1 MGSQKRGITIVES
14 LIGLSILAFII
25 VFILLSVTLF
35 QSSANLA
42 LSNTK
47 ATYLAEEGEEFAR
60 FIRDNNWATMSGLT
74 SGTTY
79 YFAPTAS
86 SIGVTTTPEVIGGTY
101 TRSFTVQ
108 DTQRNGSGDF
118 VESGGT
124 ANTGGKVV
132 TVSVTWGAESV
143 QFKSILVNINN

>member
-1 MGSQKRGITIVES
+1 MGTKKQGITIVES
-14 LIGLSILAFII
+14 LVGLSILAFII

-60 FIRDNNWATMSGLT
+60 FIRDNNWTTFSGLIN
-74 SGTTY
+74 GTTY
-79 YFAPTAS
+79 YFAPSAS
-86 SIGVTTTPEVIGGTY
+86 SVGVTTTPEIIGGTY

-108 DTQRNGSGDF
+108 DTQRNGFGDF

-124 ANTGGKVV
+124 ANTGGR
-132 TVSVTWGAESV
+132 SSRACR
-143 QFKSILVNINN
+143 